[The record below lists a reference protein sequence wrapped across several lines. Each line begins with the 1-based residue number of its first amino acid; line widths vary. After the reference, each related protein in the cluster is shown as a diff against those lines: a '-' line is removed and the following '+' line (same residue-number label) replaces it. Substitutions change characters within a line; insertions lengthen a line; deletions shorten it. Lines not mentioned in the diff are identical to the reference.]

1 MLQDLLG
8 FLAALDPLVVYGML
22 GVGAALENIVPPVPA
37 DTFVLLGGFLAG
49 RERADAWTV
58 FTVTWLANV
67 TSALAVYAAGLRY
80 GRSFFAEG
88 AGRYVL
94 HQGQL
99 RRIRAFYDRWGL
111 AAIFFTR
118 FLPGLRAVVPA
129 FAGVSHQRFFPVA
142 APLVLASAIWYGL
155 LVWLGA
161 TAGRNIETI
170 WRWVQGTNRVLVVV
184 AVLLATGAS
193 VWWYRTRHPPASPL
207 TPDGD
212 PPAGRSPRDR

>member
-8 FLAALDPLVVYGML
+8 FLDGLHPVVVYGVL
-22 GVGAALENIVPPVPA
+22 GVGAALENVVPPVPA

-49 RERADAWTV
+49 RERADGWTV
-58 FTVTWLANV
+58 FAVTWLANV
-67 TSALAVYAAGLRY
+67 VSALAVYAAGLRY

-88 AGRYVL
+88 VGRYVL
-94 HQGQL
+94 HEGQL

-129 FAGVSHQRFFPVA
+129 FAGVSHQRFLPVA
-142 APLVLASAIWYGL
+142 APLVLASAIWYGM

-170 WRWVQGTNRVLVVV
+170 WRWVQGTNRVLVVL
-184 AVLLATGAS
+184 AALLASGAF
-193 VWWYRTRHPPASPL
+193 VWWYRTRHPAAPSGVAG
-207 TPDGD
+207 GD
-212 PPAGRSPRDR
+212 PAARDAPRDR